1 MYGFVCFYLL
11 IFLGTKL
18 TSQQQSLTQVLWHV
32 SPPLINICGGKGG
45 RGPHLFLM
53 SLPGL
58 FFSGF
63 GFASFSFHCL
73 LDLHTKL
80 LIKTKQRC
88 VLQVSSI
95 PIVPSVPLLAFQFV
109 ICQFADLARFLPA
122 TRASSGTAQQGC
134 GSFCAIWGSQNS
146 QNQGGRGKPSSL
158 RSVTTPV

>member
-1 MYGFVCFYLL
+1 MYGFVRFYLL
-11 IFLGTKL
+11 IFFRDQINFSAAKPY
-18 TSQQQSLTQVLWHV
+18 TSPVTCVSSLDKYLRGQ
-32 SPPLINICGGKGG
+32 GGG
-45 RGPHLFLM
+45 GPHLFLM

-63 GFASFSFHCL
+63 GFVSFSFHCL

-122 TRASSGTAQQGC
+122 TRASSATAQQGC
-134 GSFCAIWGSQNS
+134 GSFCVI
-146 QNQGGRGKPSSL
+146 
-158 RSVTTPV
+158 